1 MNIEESAQVL
11 EAIIPYFYRFLRN
24 EKSVFCRQFHL
35 TPTQLD
41 VLTVLKDENLNLSK
55 LSELT
60 MLDSSTLVGTV
71 DRLEKRHLLQKKVSS
86 KDRRQNIISLSQKG
100 KNLLDSMPTFI
111 SPALKEMVA
120 GLTPEER
127 RQFSEIM
134 QKILVNMK
142 LKELVPH
149 GSNHSQEIKPAFS
162 EKPDIMEKHENYK
175 NYEKKLV
182 KPLVF

>member
-1 MNIEESAQVL
+1 MNTEESAQVL

-24 EKSVFCRQFHL
+24 EKSIFCRQFRL

-55 LSELT
+55 LSQLT

-86 KDRRQNIISLSQKG
+86 KDRRQNIISLTQKG
-100 KNLLDSMPTFI
+100 RSLLDSMPVFI
-111 SPALKEMVA
+111 SPALKEMVT
-120 GLTPEER
+120 GLALEER
-127 RQFSEIM
+127 QQFIEIM

-142 LKELVPH
+142 LTELIP
-149 GSNHSQEIKPAFS
+149 HSQDSSKEIEPAWRGDYGN
-162 EKPDIMEKHENYK
+162 KM
-175 NYEKKLV
+175 V
-182 KPLVF
+182 KPLIF

>member
-1 MNIEESAQVL
+1 MNTEESAQVL

-41 VLTVLKDENLNLSK
+41 VLTVLKDENLNLSR

-100 KNLLDSMPTFI
+100 RSLLDSMPTFI
-111 SPALKEMVA
+111 SPVLKEMVT
-120 GLTPEER
+120 GLAPEER
-127 RQFSEIM
+127 QQLGEIM
-134 QKILVNMK
+134 QKILMNMK
-142 LKELVPH
+142 LTELIPH
-149 GSNHSQEIKPAFS
+149 SPDSSQEIKPAWRG
-162 EKPDIMEKHENYK
+162 DYENK
-175 NYEKKLV
+175 MI
-182 KPLVF
+182 KPLIF